1 MPIDAKKW
9 LYHLESRK
17 RKKKEWA
24 NERTNERRAD
34 IRIHQLLVLFATLRL
49 VYLNWLSFV
58 ATIYT
63 ARPRHIEL
71 FVPSCIRYHITYNK
85 AIVAFYHD
93 APCPTNQCV
102 HTLYAHTSSQ
112 WSVVLLYSI
121 FFIWLSDKCLCL
133 WTCVCVCERE
143 WVYLYAPES
152 VRVREFC
159 SCPFWPVHINWNERI
174 HFSEKHLNTSV
185 GGHQNTF
192 WIRLFQFS
200 LSLTSVLLL
209 ISVLHSSIPLV
220 VLWVFELLVHWCVKR
235 FCAGN

>member
-1 MPIDAKKW
+1 MPP
-9 LYHLESRK
+9 
-17 RKKKEWA
+17 
-24 NERTNERRAD
+24 
-34 IRIHQLLVLFATLRL
+34 RINACILSMHTHQASGLLFCSTLF
-49 VYLNWLSFV
+49 S
-58 ATIYT
+58 
-63 ARPRHIEL
+63 L
-71 FVPSCIRYHITYNK
+71 FDCRINV
-85 AIVAFYHD
+85 
-93 APCPTNQCV
+93 CV
-102 HTLYAHTSSQ
+102 CGR
-112 WSVVLLYSI
+112 V
-121 FFIWLSDKCLCL
+121 
-133 WTCVCVCERE
+133 CVCVCLRE